1 MSSGQVFSLTA
12 LAGLLGSLSLF
23 GFSSPGGALELQIVS
38 PNAYKVPYLGVDGTF
53 TLDTSLAESANDPRN
68 PKRVKFEKM
77 EFFSFYAD
85 LQGSEPLAENCRYV
99 YRGAAGDPF
108 FFPERSLGSI
118 WDLFQ
123 LRGGDD
129 PDCEAFKYVIL
140 RAPHGDPIHMH
151 MRYGD
156 DSTGF
161 QALLENSTLSEDAA
175 SFNPWWSTYCAEG
188 VTACD

>member
-1 MSSGQVFSLTA
+1 MLSRQGCSPTA
-12 LAGLLGSLSLF
+12 LTWLIGSLSLLGF
-23 GFSSPGGALELQIVS
+23 GSSVGALELQIVS

-53 TLDTSLAESANDPRN
+53 TLDTSLEESANDPRN

-85 LQGSEPLAENCRYV
+85 LEGQEPLAENCRYV

-108 FFPERSLGSI
+108 FYPDRSLGSI

-123 LRGGDD
+123 LRAGADAS
-129 PDCEAFKYVIL
+129 CEAFTYVIL
-140 RAPHGDPIHMH
+140 RAPHGDPVHMH
-151 MRYGD
+151 LRYGD
-156 DSTGF
+156 PSTDF
-161 QALLENSTLSEDAA
+161 QTLLDISTLPEDAA

>member
-1 MSSGQVFSLTA
+1 MLSRQVCSPTA
-12 LAGLLGSLSLF
+12 LASLLGSLNLLGF
-23 GFSSPGGALELQIVS
+23 GASAGALELQVVS

-53 TLDTSLAESANDPRN
+53 TLDTSLEESANDPRN

-85 LQGSEPLAENCRYV
+85 LEGKEPLAENCRYV

-108 FFPERSLGSI
+108 YYPERSLSSI

-123 LRGGDD
+123 LRPGADAS
-129 PDCEAFKYVIL
+129 CEAFTYVIL
-140 RAPHGDPIHMH
+140 RAPHGDPVHMH
-151 MRYGD
+151 LRYGD
-156 DSTGF
+156 ASSSF
-161 QALLENSTLSEDAA
+161 QTLLDNSTLPEDAA